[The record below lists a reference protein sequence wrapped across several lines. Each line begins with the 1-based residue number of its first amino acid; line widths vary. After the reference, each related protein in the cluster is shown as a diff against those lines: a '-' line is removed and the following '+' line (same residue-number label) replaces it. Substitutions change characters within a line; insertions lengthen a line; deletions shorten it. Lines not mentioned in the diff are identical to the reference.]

1 MIQSCWPIVQNKKG
15 TLVWWGN
22 CSSLQLPEHVVKR
35 TKPQPLDTEHL
46 ASWRAATI
54 LGFEAKG
61 HPAVSQGLFPGCS
74 ARFLINFDY
83 PLGDVFLQN
92 RGYQLNSPWR
102 RLGHCP
108 SPLIL
113 SPSLSMLT
121 PMALSPHLVAL
132 YIPSVCWLFLR
143 FYLPSPHF
151 SPELQTW
158 RSSHLLSCPLECQTG
173 ISVWMYRKLSSWSSC
188 PCPTDLPIPV
198 MMATPSFQMLRLKPG
213 HHP

>member
-1 MIQSCWPIVQNKKG
+1 MIQSCRPIVQNKKG

-113 SPSLSMLT
+113 SSSLSMLT

-132 YIPSVCWLFLR
+132 YTICMLTVSKILFAQSTL
-143 FYLPSPHF
+143 LP
-151 SPELQTW
+151 
-158 RSSHLLSCPLECQTG
+158 
-173 ISVWMYRKLSSWSSC
+173 
-188 PCPTDLPIPV
+188 
-198 MMATPSFQMLRLKPG
+198 
-213 HHP
+213 